1 MFNKNR
7 KYIISK
13 RGRDIVYTFTTSTD
27 IKYEVVFEYI
37 EAGKCELI
45 YKNIT
50 KNSYNIQN
58 YNDNTSIEVFSTIV
72 NIINDFNNLI
82 IPDEM
87 ILSYNTIDPLSRYK
101 LTKKLVLFFIRKYK
115 NKAGFDN
122 ITFEEIKEN
131 NKIIF
136 LLKRN
141 IKGTMLYL
149 KRKRLNKGNEI

>member
-72 NIINDFNNLI
+72 NIINA
-82 IPDEM
+82 
-87 ILSYNTIDPLSRYK
+87 TH
-101 LTKKLVLFFIRKYK
+101 VK
-115 NKAGFDN
+115 NSSF
-122 ITFEEIKEN
+122 
-131 NKIIF
+131 
-136 LLKRN
+136 
-141 IKGTMLYL
+141 
-149 KRKRLNKGNEI
+149 